1 MTLYRYSAIDG
12 EGRLV
17 NGELEAPG
25 HEIAVDQLNASGYL
39 PVEVAALDAAGPRD
53 RAAEPRRP
61 QAPRSARNRIR
72 PADLT
77 LFTRKLASILQA
89 GLDLDRGIEMAD
101 RQSTRM
107 N

>member
-39 PVEVAALDAAGPRD
+39 PVEVAALDAAAPRA
-53 RAAEPRRP
+53 RAAEPRPP
-61 QAPRSARNRIR
+61 QPPRSAPNRIR
-72 PADLT
+72 PAALP
-77 LFTRKLASILQA
+77 LFTLHRATTLPAAPPPVAAIRRA
-89 GLDLDRGIEMAD
+89 APPAPPPA
-101 RQSTRM
+101 
-107 N
+107 